1 MREFGLDASHEL
13 RGPLAALAANAEM
26 GLLDCPDAESP
37 QRRRFAAI
45 ASATD
50 QMQRLVDDLL
60 QLVRQEEGTV
70 EQPSRLA
77 LAELVREQLAL
88 YGDAFAL
95 RRQQL
100 ESDLEDDLMVI
111 GQANLSRQLIRN
123 LLDNAHR
130 YCPEQATVRVRLRR
144 RGRLAFL
151 EVSDDGPGIDQQAL
165 PRVFDRFWRASAH
178 RGDGGS
184 GMGLAIAASISR
196 AHGGDIR
203 VDSAPGQ
210 GSRFVVDLPLAFG

>member
-1 MREFGLDASHEL
+1 
-13 RGPLAALAANAEM
+13 M
-26 GLLDCPDAESP
+26 GLLDCPDAESA

-45 ASATD
+45 AIASATD
-50 QMQRLVDDLL
+50 QLGRLVDDLL
-60 QLVRQEEGTV
+60 QLVRQEEGKL

-77 LAELVREQLAL
+77 LADLLRQQLAL

-111 GQANLSRQLIRN
+111 GQANLLRQLIRN

-130 YCPEQATVRVRLRR
+130 YCPEGAKVQVRLWR
-144 RGRLAFL
+144 RGRLACL
-151 EVSDDGPGIDQQAL
+151 EVSDDGPGIDVDSL
-165 PRVFDRFWRASAH
+165 PRVFDRFWRASND

-203 VDSAPGQ
+203 VASAPGQ
-210 GSRFVVDLPLAFG
+210 GSRFVVELPLAFG

>member
-1 MREFGLDASHEL
+1 MWLRLSQGLEPLERSLRRLRDFGLDASHEL
-13 RGPLAALAANAEM
+13 RGPLAAVAANAEM

-60 QLVRQEEGTV
+60 QLVRQDEGRL

-77 LAELVREQLAL
+77 LADLVRQQLAL
-88 YGDAFAL
+88 DGDAFAL

-100 ESDLEDDLMVI
+100 ESDLEDGLMVI
-111 GQANLSRQLIRN
+111 GQANLLQQLIRN

-130 YCPEQATVRVRLRR
+130 YCPEGAKVHVQLRR
-144 RGRLAFL
+144 RGRFACL
-151 EVSDDGPGIDQQAL
+151 EVRDDGPGIDPGSL
-165 PRVFDRFWRASAH
+165 PRVVARFWRA
-178 RGDGGS
+178 
-184 GMGLAIAASISR
+184 
-196 AHGGDIR
+196 
-203 VDSAPGQ
+203 SAPGQ
-210 GSRFVVDLPLAFG
+210 GSRFVVDLPLCFG